1 MARLITKNWTEFQH
15 YKDRSPPWIKLHKEL
30 LDDRHYQS
38 LPLASRALAPMLW
51 LLASETKDGSF
62 DADPEELAF
71 RLRTNVKDI
80 TTGLKPLIDKGF
92 FVVLQ
97 DASSVLA
104 DCVQVAVPE
113 TEAER
118 ETETKKEGE
127 AKRASRIPPNFWPTP
142 EPEAEAGIDYKKE
155 LANFRDYWTAK
166 SGANATKL
174 DWQATWRQWARKA
187 DRPGV
192 SRFAKPDPT
201 ATVPGKP
208 GRDPELTRLEIE
220 RRRAV
225 PPPQNI
231 REQMQNLKLGV
242 PA

>member
-1 MARLITKNWTEFQH
+1 MARLITKNWAEFQH
-15 YKDRSPPWIKLHKEL
+15 YKDRNPPWIKLHKEL

-80 TTGLKPLIDKGF
+80 TNGLKPLIDKGF
-92 FVVLQ
+92 FIVVQ

-113 TEAER
+113 TEGEA
-118 ETETKKEGE
+118 ETEKEKEGE

-142 EPEAEAGIDYKKE
+142 EPEAEAGIDYQKE
-155 LANFRDYWTAK
+155 LFNFRDYWTAK

-174 DWQATWRQWARKA
+174 DWQATWRQWVRKA

-192 SRFAKPDPT
+192 SRFAKPAPN
-201 ATVPGKP
+201 ATVPSRQE
-208 GRDPELTRLEIE
+208 RDPEL
-220 RRRAV
+220 V
-225 PPPQNI
+225 K
-231 REQMQNLKLGV
+231 REQDERLRSAPSLETLAAIAKIKQGI